1 MYNGNMLKSSD
12 LRLAQRLKSRLRKT
26 LPINRLVVYGSRARG
41 DADPESDLDIYVEV
55 PSLTP
60 NIRRKISEIAWEIS
74 LDLGIVI
81 STLVASG
88 SHPLAGQPIR
98 RAIDQEGIA
107 I

>member
-1 MYNGNMLKSSD
+1 M
-12 LRLAQRLKSRLRKT
+12 
-26 LPINRLVVYGSRARG
+26 PINRFVVYGSRARG

-60 NIRRKISEIAWEIS
+60 KLREKISEIAWEIS
-74 LDLGIVI
+74 LDSGVVI
-81 STLVASG
+81 ATLVASG

-98 RAIDQEGIA
+98 RSIDQEGIA